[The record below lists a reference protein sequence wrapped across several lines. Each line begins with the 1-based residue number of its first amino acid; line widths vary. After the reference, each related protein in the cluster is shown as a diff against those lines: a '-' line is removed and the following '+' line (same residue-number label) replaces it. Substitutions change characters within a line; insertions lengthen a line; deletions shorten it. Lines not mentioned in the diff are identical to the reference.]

1 MRVFGKILGLLLV
14 SFALVSCGGGGG
26 GGGTFTAPQ
35 NSTISLSATT
45 MTLPLNTVGYK
56 PSQYGNPTQSAVT
69 ITWRRPNGSLISG
82 SDVHVSISPPEVAA
96 LSCIVDGDKC
106 TDADQLWASFVI
118 VGINGQATIF
128 VNSYNT
134 AGTTTLTASG
144 VDPDTKQT
152 VSATLT
158 FKVTSGVG
166 PAPATVALQ
175 PSSTAVYLPSSGGN
189 NNSIVSA
196 TVKDGGGQLIAD
208 PASGN
213 NGYDNIKFELVGDT
227 GDAVLSSNSVAG
239 PANGKSVT
247 SHTVHGIATV
257 SFQAGNSTP
266 QGPVQIRATVDRAD
280 NNVSNGIQDPVMAT
294 TSVIVSDGKLYSLEL
309 TSPLFAPNL
318 PGITINSVSGQVD
331 AGGAQ
336 NSPIP
341 PDPDATLSLTIT
353 ALAKDRQGNPPLP
366 GTPIRFGLVDAPV
379 GAPGT
384 PDDNRFLLSGTD
396 GNPKEGG
403 NLFTAPTGRFTTAGV
418 NGANAGDALLVFG
431 RAVEGNADLESALTV
446 TSVNSATSLNVAP
459 AFNNNYRND
468 APIDTGS
475 VLPYLIGRAMHGNIT
490 GTGTTD
496 DKGVVHAKLN
506 YTVNTVGDAMA
517 VWAQGDGI
525 DRVNNGPRRVSAVG
539 TMVYPGVAPA
549 TISASPD
556 PIRGDTTDYV
566 TVCVADALGIPL
578 RGMQVSF
585 KFELAA
591 GTGSVDGKSGSGTFA
606 NLTDTTG
613 CSTGKVVTSGVPAT
627 PSGGPNSKLTL
638 SAAGQMTSVGIAV
651 QIAILQVSPNT
662 VSVPAAER
670 SAAITVTTRTAEG
683 ALVPG
688 AVING
693 TCTASGGDGA
703 TINLSPT
710 TATTGA
716 NGTASFTALA
726 SKFVKA
732 GTPPQIGTGQCVFSA
747 DGVGSGTVTFNGV
760 PTCDDF
766 SPPNPNCNL

>member
-1 MRVFGKILGLLLV
+1 MKLFGKPLGVLLAGLV
-14 SFALVSCGGGGG
+14 LASCGGGGG
-26 GGGTFTAPQ
+26 NGGSVSPPQ
-35 NSTISLSATT
+35 SGSITLSATT
-45 MTLPLNTVGYK
+45 TTLPTNAGSWFPHDHGPNQAEITVTMRNADGTLMV
-56 PSQYGNPTQSAVT
+56 G
-69 ITWRRPNGSLISG
+69 R
-82 SDVHVSISPPEVAA
+82 DVSISISPVEVAA
-96 LSCIVDGDKC
+96 LSFLVSDDN
-106 TDADQLWASFVI
+106 DNFDNLWGTFTIKGTNGVATAWVNAASK
-118 VGINGQATIF
+118 
-128 VNSYNT
+128 
-134 AGTTTLTASG
+134 AGTATVTASTT
-144 VDPDTKQT
+144 DPTT
-152 VSATLT
+152 SRSISATLQ

-166 PAPATVALQ
+166 PAPATVSLS
-175 PSSTAVYLPSSGGN
+175 PSTTAVYLPSSGGN
-189 NNSIVSA
+189 NNSIVNA

-208 PASGN
+208 PATGN

-239 PANGKSVT
+239 PASGKSVT
-247 SHTVHGIATV
+247 SHTVHGVATT
-257 SFQAGNSTP
+257 SFQAGSSTP

-280 NNVSNGIQDPVMAT
+280 NNVSNGIQDPVTAT

-331 AGGAQ
+331 AGSAQ
-336 NSPIP
+336 DSPIP

-384 PDDNRFLLSGTD
+384 PDDNRFLLSGMD

-506 YTVNTVGDAMA
+506 YTVNTVGSSMA

-556 PIRGDTTDYV
+556 PIRGDTTDFV

-591 GTGSVDGKSGSGTFA
+591 GTGSVDGKNGSGTFGD
-606 NLTDTTG
+606 LTDTTG

-627 PSGGPNSKLTL
+627 PSAGPNSKLTL
-638 SAAGQMTSVGIAV
+638 NAAGQTTSVGIAV
-651 QIAILQVSPNT
+651 QIATLQVSPNT
-662 VSVPAAER
+662 VSVPSAGR
-670 SAAITVTTRTAEG
+670 SAAITVTTRTADG
-683 ALVPG
+683 TLVPG
-688 AVING
+688 AVITG

-703 TINLSPT
+703 TINLSPG

-716 NGTASFTALA
+716 NGAASFTAQA

-732 GTPPQIGTGQCVFSA
+732 GTPPSTGTGQCVFST

-760 PTCDDF
+760 ATCDDL
-766 SPPNPNCNL
+766 SPPDPSCNL